1 MGWKSESNLQ
11 IVFQGLLYGEMTL
24 LLLCK
29 LYFNRLYTIAS
40 LLERESFTH
49 KMRDG
54 WGLATDG
61 KVLFGTDGTSSLY
74 QMDPKSLQAMKTVT

>member
-1 MGWKSESNLQ
+1 MAYLLQ
-11 IVFQGLLYGEMTL
+11 SFLADNNRRQGMAQVQQLHEYT
-24 LLLCK
+24 
-29 LYFNRLYTIAS
+29 RLYTIAS